1 MTRKM
6 APGRRSRCFW
16 QITRKT
22 DLEEQDKK
30 YGNFL
35 FSGNNDDKL
44 KEEVMALLGGR
55 EEQGERRGE
64 RGEGRG
70 EQGEGRGEQ
79 GEGSGEQAEGRGEH
93 AEVELDHAVTLAA
106 TGKKIEELVKNSELS
121 VINIDESLEYLEIAL
136 RTEEHPFQETFQ
148 SNDNFF
154 VKAIDFGLANCRA
167 LLYTI
172 PPASLPVLHRAAA
185 GRAARRLHH
194 ALLRPAAR
202 QGAAGGHFRFIGEE
216 HFSKEAV
223 EGNTAGLK
231 LRYDRE
237 VDRGEHSVLR
247 RVLERDESAAV
258 PMVLCVAEV
267 RAAGLLLTDGWY
279 SLPCLLERGSPLLRL
294 VQRDLLPESAKL
306 VTQGAQLLGG
316 EAGCNPLEA
325 EGQSLRLQANSS
337 RRVRWGARLGQ
348 AAPITVPLGG
358 LLAR

>member
-1 MTRKM
+1 V
-6 APGRRSRCFW
+6 ASR
-16 QITRKT
+16 
-22 DLEEQDKK
+22 L
-30 YGNFL
+30 
-35 FSGNNDDKL
+35 
-44 KEEVMALLGGR
+44 
-55 EEQGERRGE
+55 
-64 RGEGRG
+64 
-70 EQGEGRGEQ
+70 
-79 GEGSGEQAEGRGEH
+79 EGSGEQ
-93 AEVELDHAVTLAA
+93 VKLELDHAVTLAA
-106 TGKKIEELVKNSELS
+106 AAKKIEELLSELS
-121 VINIDESLEYLEIAL
+121 ELSFINIDESLENLEIAL

-247 RVLERDESAAV
+247 RVLERDENAAV

-306 VTQGAQLLGG
+306 MTQGAQLLGG

-325 EGQSLRLQANSS
+325 EGRSLRLQANSS